1 MNSRQHCF
9 WHWLLGI
16 FAIANFAIAIGAFEQ
31 RDEARRLAKPVID
44 MRGTTLVVSCPKPA
58 TPTAATPAPRHER
71 FIL

>member
-1 MNSRQHCF
+1 MSSRDHWF

-16 FAIANFAIAIGAFEQ
+16 FAIANFAIAMGAFEQ

-44 MRGTTLVVSCPKPA
+44 MNGTTIVVSCPKPI
-58 TPTAATPAPRHER
+58 TPTAARQVQRHER

>member
-1 MNSRQHCF
+1 MNSAHWF

-16 FAIANFAIAIGAFEQ
+16 AAIAFFGMLMAAIEQ

-44 MRGTTLVVSCPKPA
+44 MNGTTIVVSCPKPA
-58 TPTAATPAPRHER
+58 TPTAASPAPRQER

>member
-1 MNSRQHCF
+1 MNSRHWF

-16 FAIANFAIAIGAFEQ
+16 AAIANFAFYQTALEQ
-31 RDEARRLAKPVID
+31 RDEARRQAKPTID

-71 FIL
+71 FVL

>member
-1 MNSRQHCF
+1 MHWI

-44 MRGTTLVVSCPKPA
+44 MNGTTIVVICPKPA
-58 TPTAATPAPRHER
+58 THTAASPVPRQER
-71 FIL
+71 FVL